1 MTHKDS
7 YNTNSKVK
15 NFGNFCDNW
24 EKEKEKLKGVKR
36 SFMPNSD
43 RQQFVRNSRT
53 EFNPVTRKLT
63 DYTKGEVEDMLD
75 KMDELENTKESNN
88 IKSYNSFINENRVPK
103 DKILWIF
110 QVHEKPGE
118 SVPGSKKIDIKEE
131 EIDLFSS
138 EPSLQK
144 LISDSKV
151 SLLGTEV
158 WYKESDKETKEIL
171 DQYLEMVK

>member
-63 DYTKGEVEDMLD
+63 DYTEGEVEDMLD

-88 IKSYNSFINENRVPK
+88 IKSYNSFINENK
-103 DKILWIF
+103 D
-110 QVHEKPGE
+110 EKPGE

-131 EIDLFSS
+131 EVDLFSS

-158 WYKESDKETKEIL
+158 WYKESDNETRKVL
-171 DQYLEMVK
+171 DTYLEIEN

>member
-7 YNTNSKVK
+7 YNANSKVK

-24 EKEKEKLKGVKR
+24 ESEREKLKDVKR

-63 DYTKGEVEDMLD
+63 DYTEGEIDDVLD
-75 KMDELENTKESNN
+75 KMDELENTKESNR
-88 IKSYNSFINENRVPK
+88 IKGYKSFIKENK
-103 DKILWIF
+103 D
-110 QVHEKPGE
+110 EKPGE
-118 SVPGSKKIDIKEE
+118 SVEGSKKIDISEE
-131 EIDLFSS
+131 EVDLFSS

-151 SLLGTEV
+151 SLIGKEV
-158 WYKESDKETKEIL
+158 WYKESDNETKKVL
-171 DQYLEMVK
+171 DQYLKITN

>member
-7 YNTNSKVK
+7 YNANSKVK

-24 EKEKEKLKGVKR
+24 ESEKEKLKDVKR
-36 SFMPNSD
+36 SFMSNSD

-63 DYTKGEVEDMLD
+63 DYTEGEIDDTLD
-75 KMDELENTKESNN
+75 KMDELESTKESNR
-88 IKSYNSFINENRVPK
+88 IKGYKTFKKENK
-103 DKILWIF
+103 D
-110 QVHEKPGE
+110 EKPGE
-118 SVPGSKKIDIKEE
+118 SVEGSKKIDISEE
-131 EIDLFSS
+131 EVDLFSS

-151 SLLGTEV
+151 SLIGKEV
-158 WYKESDKETKEIL
+158 WYKESDNETKKVL
-171 DQYLEMVK
+171 DQYLEIKN

>member
-7 YNTNSKVK
+7 YNANSKVK

-24 EKEKEKLKGVKR
+24 ESEKEKLKDVKR

-63 DYTKGEVEDMLD
+63 DYTEGEIDDTLD
-75 KMDELENTKESNN
+75 KMDELESTKESNR
-88 IKSYNSFINENRVPK
+88 IKGYKSFIKENK
-103 DKILWIF
+103 D
-110 QVHEKPGE
+110 EKPGE
-118 SVPGSKKIDIKEE
+118 SVEGSKKIDISEE
-131 EIDLFSS
+131 EVDLFSS

-151 SLLGTEV
+151 SLIGKEV
-158 WYKESDKETKEIL
+158 WYKESDNETKKVL
-171 DQYLEMVK
+171 DQYLEIKN